1 MLVLGDDWIEFCR
14 TCGETEKLTNG
25 ETGEEKS
32 IVEVFKLCGNQPIWE
47 DE

>member
-1 MLVLGDDWIEFCR
+1 MLILGDDWIEFCR
-14 TCGETEKLTNG
+14 PCGETEKLTNS

-32 IVEVFKLCGNQPIWE
+32 IVEVFKLGGNEPLWA